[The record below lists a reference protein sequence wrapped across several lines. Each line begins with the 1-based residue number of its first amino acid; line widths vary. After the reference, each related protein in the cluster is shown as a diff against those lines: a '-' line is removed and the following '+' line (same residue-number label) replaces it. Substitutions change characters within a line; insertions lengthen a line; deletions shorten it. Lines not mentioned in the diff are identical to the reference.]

1 MYLGLNECLS
11 MLVALCLSLD
21 GPHIG
26 CLKPL
31 GINMDVSKHISLG
44 LPLTQTGHGPV
55 DYLLSGV
62 SCFLSLQLFQW
73 KQLENL
79 YFREKKFAV
88 EVNDPDR

>member
-1 MYLGLNECLS
+1 

-26 CLKPL
+26 CLKPF
-31 GINMDVSKHISLG
+31 GINRDVSKHISLG

-62 SCFLSLQLFQW
+62 SCFLSVS
-73 KQLENL
+73 
-79 YFREKKFAV
+79 AV
-88 EVNDPDR
+88 VSVEAAGEFVFP